1 MGEAEVTAG
10 RALLSGE
17 VTFAAQPE
25 LPPEAVLRVRVL
37 DTTYADAPALVLSE
51 LLVSDVATGAN
62 AGRPV
67 AFRVRAE
74 GVNPRST
81 YTLMAHVSLAGGEK
95 IQPGDY
101 MSTQSYPVITR
112 GHPTHVAVIVERIL

>member
-1 MGEAEVTAG
+1 MGEAKVTADG
-10 RALLSGE
+10 ARLSGE
-17 VTFAAQPE
+17 VTFAVQPE
-25 LPPEAVLRVRVL
+25 LPPVAVLRIRLL

-51 LLVSDVATGAN
+51 LLLPNVAGEAN
-62 AGRPV
+62 AGRPL
-67 AFRVRAE
+67 AFRVQAE

-101 MSTQSYPVITR
+101 MSTQSYPVITF
-112 GHPTHVAVIVERIL
+112 GHPTHVTVIVERIE